1 MKFGENLQYYAT
13 AEWRDKYIDYEKLK
27 TLLEEAQTGHTDTYL
42 GDDEKERPKHKTL
55 QTPGDE
61 VFFREIA
68 EQLEKVNHFYNERY
82 SKVVQTF
89 NGLKKDVEFYKNP
102 KEETESSGGVIRRRK
117 FLRAEPEKNAIKPKS
132 LKELKANFSDF
143 YLSLVLLD
151 RYQKIN
157 FDGFRKILKKFDK
170 NMYSTYGDSW
180 RKKHIEKERSFYT
193 NKHISN
199 LLLQTET
206 IVAEELEDGD
216 RKKARKKLG
225 VPSLESKE
233 LSQDKNDF
241 TLFRVGIFL
250 GMGLVVLSAIV
261 LSIYPARSCI
271 FADSIS
277 SQDDRTLSL
286 ERTSSSNTSSF
297 TDIFCEQKDT
307 IIRLYRPG
315 ILLAFFIFLLGFNV
329 YGWRK
334 AGVNHVLIFEIDYRE
349 HLAPTHLWEV
359 SFVIALTWALSLL
372 AFIHNPLADYLPRY
386 AHPAILYSFL
396 TILIIFPLPIPGL
409 SCYRKARS
417 WLVGRFWRLLFP
429 GYWSVTF
436 ADFWLADQ
444 LTSMAGFLVDMEYV
458 TCFYAVDGNISNG
471 LSCSSTNINA
481 SSTDQSVITY
491 RMNGTSLK
499 TANESLTDEK
509 CLCGEL
515 VGGSALAGGIQV
527 FLMMWPAIIRF
538 LQCIRR
544 YVDSGKLHPHITNA
558 GKYSTTLIK
567 VFISYLMAYSLRN
580 VPKDDSSKFVWVVV
594 LFVAHA
600 ISSFYSLVW
609 DIKMDWGFLDQSDD
623 STCVGGLLRDHLVYA
638 SPWNWKYYAAFLEDI
653 VFRFLWTLQ
662 AFHVPYVSPTLLM
675 FAEVFRRFVWNYFR
689 LENEH
694 LNNCGEFRAVRDI
707 TVTQHRKEDLERIED
722 IMDNRMGPKH
732 RRLMS
737 DPNDNPVPE
746 RADYERDSQPRKRV
760 TMMPEMISSSD
771 ESSYET
777 AMNLLQDDE
786 DAKGTDELPEFLMV
800 TSGARMNSSLIFW
813 MRIGINPYEYNV
825 LGPNTT
831 RERLT
836 LICKH
841 GQCSTPASRRCPAR
855 CYLRVKNPDIIESKL
870 GKKRRRDGSFYDCFR
885 HSLKKDMEESRDKSN
900 YEVEIFESPAV
911 HNHPPPADL
920 SPLQKIF
927 KENSVKR
934 SLEKK
939 RVEYDREFE
948 ALPDSFN
955 ADIKKNIAGEETY
968 QKKLISARLARRWT
982 SPQDQVAL
990 GSTTML
996 LHDPSATKLYA
1007 KNSIIE
1013 QFLLSEINTH
1023 DGLPIKIWGLASELH
1038 LLHDKDDPC
1047 FIDGTFNFCSKL
1059 PSEGYEHYGHELHID
1074 NWRVDYEGN
1083 PAKIIREFWP
1093 YALVY
1098 GCQFHY
1104 AKAILHNWALK
1115 LGSKKL
1121 VYDKELRAQILNIY
1135 LGMPFVDPT
1144 IVAEA
1149 IRKLETELIPSL
1161 CPTKRS
1167 KVVALHNYFIKTWV
1181 NKRHVNADWNL
1192 HALLKRNDTFWTTNQ
1207 SEALH
1212 LSLKKS
1218 YKTPPPTIR
1227 VASEVLHD
1235 YKSFFRGKYANRQ
1248 LVPRKL
1254 DSLERARN
1262 IMFHHSEVERQS
1274 SAWKFE
1280 NAVSICRQFSSN
1292 ENLATNILH
1301 YPSAFVTDELVY
1313 TVL

>member
-27 TLLEEAQTGHTDTYL
+27 TLLEDAQTGHTDTYL
-42 GDDEKERPKHKTL
+42 GDDEKEKPKFTTL

-102 KEETESSGGVIRRRK
+102 KEEASEGSGGVIRRRK
-117 FLRAEPEKNAIKPKS
+117 FIRAEPEKNTIKPKS

-170 NMYSTYGDSW
+170 NMYSTFGDSW
-180 RKKHIEKERSFYT
+180 RKKHIEKTRSFYT
-193 NKHISN
+193 NKHITN

-233 LSQDKNDF
+233 LSQAKNDF

-250 GMGLVVLSAIV
+250 GMGLVVLSAIA

-271 FADSIS
+271 FADSNS
-277 SQDDRTLSL
+277 SQD
-286 ERTSSSNTSSF
+286 ERTSLSNGSSVTN
-297 TDIFCEQKDT
+297 ILCEQSDT

-315 ILLAFFIFLLGFNV
+315 ILLAFFIFLLGFNI

-359 SFVIALTWALSLL
+359 SFVIALAWALSLL

-396 TILIIFPLPIPGL
+396 VILIIFPLPIPGL

-444 LTSMAGFLVDMEYV
+444 LTSMAGFLVDMEYI
-458 TCFYAVDGNISNG
+458 TCFYAVDGNINTG
-471 LSCSSTNINA
+471 LSCSTLSA
-481 SSTDQSVITY
+481 DESSNDQSVITY
-491 RMNGTSLK
+491 RSS
-499 TANESLTDEK
+499 NETVTDNK

-515 VGGSALAGGIQV
+515 VGGSSWAGGIQV
-527 FLMMWPAIIRF
+527 FLMMWPAVIRF

-544 YVDSGKLHPHITNA
+544 YVDSRKLHPHITNA

-567 VFISYLMAYSLRN
+567 VLISYLMAYTLRN
-580 VPKDDSSKFVWVVV
+580 ASEDDSSKSTWFVI

-600 ISSFYSLVW
+600 ISSIYSLVW

-623 STCVGGLLRDHLVYA
+623 TACVGGLLRDHLVYA

-662 AFHVPYVSPTLLM
+662 AFHVPYFSATSLM

-732 RRLMS
+732 RRLAS
-737 DPNDNPVPE
+737 DPNENPVPE
-746 RADYERDSQPRKRV
+746 AADYERGTGPQRRL
-760 TMMPEMISSSD
+760 TMMPEMLTSSD
-771 ESSYET
+771 DDDSDDGRDSYGS
-777 AMNLLQDDE
+777 Q
-786 DAKGTDELPEFLMV
+786 
-800 TSGARMNSSLIFW
+800 
-813 MRIGINPYEYNV
+813 
-825 LGPNTT
+825 
-831 RERLT
+831 RL
-836 LICKH
+836 
-841 GQCSTPASRRCPAR
+841 SR
-855 CYLRVKNPDIIESKL
+855 V
-870 GKKRRRDGSFYDCFR
+870 RRRSTKAMR
-885 HSLKKDMEESRDKSN
+885 
-900 YEVEIFESPAV
+900 
-911 HNHPPPADL
+911 
-920 SPLQKIF
+920 
-927 KENSVKR
+927 
-934 SLEKK
+934 
-939 RVEYDREFE
+939 RVR
-948 ALPDSFN
+948 
-955 ADIKKNIAGEETY
+955 
-968 QKKLISARLARRWT
+968 
-982 SPQDQVAL
+982 
-990 GSTTML
+990 
-996 LHDPSATKLYA
+996 
-1007 KNSIIE
+1007 
-1013 QFLLSEINTH
+1013 
-1023 DGLPIKIWGLASELH
+1023 
-1038 LLHDKDDPC
+1038 
-1047 FIDGTFNFCSKL
+1047 
-1059 PSEGYEHYGHELHID
+1059 
-1074 NWRVDYEGN
+1074 
-1083 PAKIIREFWP
+1083 
-1093 YALVY
+1093 
-1098 GCQFHY
+1098 
-1104 AKAILHNWALK
+1104 
-1115 LGSKKL
+1115 
-1121 VYDKELRAQILNIY
+1121 
-1135 LGMPFVDPT
+1135 
-1144 IVAEA
+1144 
-1149 IRKLETELIPSL
+1149 
-1161 CPTKRS
+1161 
-1167 KVVALHNYFIKTWV
+1167 
-1181 NKRHVNADWNL
+1181 
-1192 HALLKRNDTFWTTNQ
+1192 
-1207 SEALH
+1207 
-1212 LSLKKS
+1212 LSLS
-1218 YKTPPPTIR
+1218 
-1227 VASEVLHD
+1227 
-1235 YKSFFRGKYANRQ
+1235 
-1248 LVPRKL
+1248 
-1254 DSLERARN
+1254 
-1262 IMFHHSEVERQS
+1262 
-1274 SAWKFE
+1274 KF
-1280 NAVSICRQFSSN
+1280 V
-1292 ENLATNILH
+1292 
-1301 YPSAFVTDELVY
+1301 
-1313 TVL
+1313 